1 MTFAIRQDRHRHM
14 NKACFFANVADPK
27 LLDLM
32 EWYRQDIQII
42 RQLGFELV
50 TATQIHEIPWD
61 SDFYFSWWFS
71 GSLLPLVVSKIRRKP
86 LIILGSGSEVVTSV
100 PEIGYKRM
108 SFAKRMSVQICLRYA
123 DALFSGSHSVAQEA
137 KFLVPTK
144 EFPVIP
150 LSLDVD
156 YYSPQPE
163 IERQNGSIVTVAHLN
178 MPNIKRKGLL
188 TIVNCIPQVLEEF
201 PNQQFVLAGT
211 HHDAYDILHNRIVT
225 LGIQD
230 NISLPG
236 RITNSAKLSLLR
248 EAAIYLQP
256 TRHEA
261 FGMAI
266 AEAMSCGCPIVTS
279 RVGSVSEVTGDI
291 CSYAD
296 VDDPASVAQQIVKLL
311 RDPACRRNRSIEGRK
326 WIVRHFTQAT
336 RRDAIA
342 EYLKNNFQYEHPQD

>member
-1 MTFAIRQDRHRHM
+1 M

-32 EWYRQDIQII
+32 EWYRQDIQIV
-42 RQLGFELV
+42 RQLGFDLV
-50 TATQIHEIPWD
+50 TATRIHEIPWN
-61 SDFYFSWWFS
+61 SNFYFSWWFS
-71 GSLLPLVVSKIRRKP
+71 GSLIPLIVSKIRRKP

-100 PEIGYKRM
+100 PEIGYKHM

-123 DALFSGSHSVAQEA
+123 DALFSGSRSVAQEA
-137 KFLVPTK
+137 KFLVPSR

-150 LSLDVD
+150 LALDVD
-156 YYSPQPE
+156 YYSPQAE
-163 IERQNGSIVTVAHLN
+163 IERQQGPIVTVAHLN

-188 TIVNCIPQVLEEF
+188 TIINCIPYVLEEF

-211 HHDAYDILHNRIVT
+211 HHDAYNTLCDRIET

-230 NISLPG
+230 NVSLPG
-236 RITNSAKLSLLR
+236 RISNSAKLSLLR

-266 AEAMSCGCPIVTS
+266 AEAMSCGAPIVTS
-279 RVGSVSEVTGDI
+279 RVGSVPEVTGDI

-296 VDDPASVAQQIVKLL
+296 VDDPASVARQIVKLL
-311 RDPACRRNRSIEGRK
+311 HDPECRRNRSIAGRK
-326 WIVRHFTQAT
+326 WIVEHFTQTT
-336 RRDAIA
+336 RRNAIA
-342 EYLKNNFQYEHPQD
+342 EYLSNNFQYEYPQD